1 MRDFVYMAGNI
12 LYVVVKSFCPVR
24 TGNLVTNGITMKSDG
39 SEIYIGGDL
48 APYAIYTNENWNM
61 FAPPLQGHTNP
72 HERWIDKAIAEAV
85 PLIKSALSGNITEEE
100 YNNILK
106 KYNKQVQNTMNSIA
120 EKSRLKAEE
129 ILKSAWRD
137 L

>member
-61 FAPPLQGHTNP
+61 FAPPLQGHINP
-72 HERWIDKAIAEAV
+72 HERWIDKAITEAV
-85 PLIKSALSGNITEEE
+85 PLIKSALSGGISEEE

>member
-12 LYVVVKSFCPVR
+12 LYIVVKSFCPVR
-24 TGNLVTNGITMKSDG
+24 TGNLVSNGITMKSDG

-72 HERWIDKAIAEAV
+72 NERWIDKAIQEAV
-85 PLIKSALSGNITEEE
+85 PLIKSALSGDISAEE
-100 YNNILK
+100 YNDILK
-106 KYNKQVQNTMNSIA
+106 KYNKQVQNKMNIIA
-120 EKSRLKAEE
+120 EKSKQKAED
-129 ILKSAWRD
+129 ILKSAWRN